1 MKRPIAWNI
10 DRISGSDNHDLWT
23 KGDIMKE
30 IPNSVIGAVS
40 SVLGNYYYS
49 HSKLN
54 SLFMESGAP
63 GDVPEGNCETKCSR
77 WLKRSNNDPSIIDPL
92 TILGR
97 TIQPFMDDEH
107 PNERRQRG
115 QERIRSALAKNQL
128 AYHLNGVI
136 THAGTTPAAETLADF
151 FKKGDFV
158 SIRAEFARAISNVE
172 SDPHAAI
179 TAASAIIEALCKTY
193 IETHG
198 LEMPT
203 TQTIIPLWKA
213 TQNALGLNPDRLL
226 GDDQKQILSGLTSI
240 INGIGSLRT
249 HIGSAHG
256 RGITPPS
263 INSSD
268 ARLAINSAHTLV
280 TFAMERWHSKQ

>member
-77 WLKRSNNDPSIIDPL
+77 WLKRCNNDPSIIDPL

-97 TIQPFMDDEH
+97 IIQPFMDDEH